1 MTGSYDPPDSRP
13 ARDLAYG
20 GLFGAAALALPSL
33 FHLLHLGHFLMPMY
47 IPLMA
52 LPFFVG
58 ARVAGV
64 VGLVI
69 PMLSS
74 VLTGMPPLFP
84 PVAPVMAVEI
94 GLMAGSL
101 ALLRRRYPAFP
112 VVGHV
117 VPVLLAGRVVNTV
130 LLFAASAVLSLPAA
144 FVAGISFISGWP
156 GVLLMIAILPAVD
169 RVRRSIE
176 SRRVS

>member
-1 MTGSYDPPDSRP
+1 MAGSFVPPDDRP
-13 ARDLAYG
+13 ARELAYG

-47 IPLMA
+47 IPLMT
-52 LPFFVG
+52 LPFFAG
-58 ARVAGV
+58 SRVAGI
-64 VGLVI
+64 VGLLI

-84 PVAPVMAVEI
+84 PVALVMAVEI

-117 VPVLLAGRVVNTV
+117 VPVLLAGRILNTV
-130 LLFAASAVLSLPAA
+130 LLFATSAMLSLPAA

-156 GVLLMIAILPAVD
+156 GVVLMIVVLPMVA

-176 SRRVS
+176 ARRSI